1 MNIGCI
7 SKKVLRYSI
16 FVGISYLVI
25 AAKSQ
30 AQNGGNAG
38 CGTLISGERLSR
50 RHLASVC
57 AQPIARYEVGLGV
70 EGNETISNDR
80 GY

>member
-25 AAKSQ
+25 AKSQ
-30 AQNGGNAG
+30 AQNGRNAG

-57 AQPIARYEVGLGV
+57 AQPVARYEVGLGV